1 MKRIGVIA
9 DEVIESLCRAQAEAT
24 DPEVKNIWKQK
35 VAEVARRKE
44 NLNAETTRQ
53 SSCRDSYHSEN
64 NV

>member
-53 SSCRDSYHSEN
+53 SS
-64 NV
+64 